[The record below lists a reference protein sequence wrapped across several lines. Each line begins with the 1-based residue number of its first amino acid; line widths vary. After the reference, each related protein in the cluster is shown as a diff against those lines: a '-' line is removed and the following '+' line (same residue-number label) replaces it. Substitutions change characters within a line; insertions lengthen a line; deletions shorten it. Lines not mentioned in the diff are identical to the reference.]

1 MKFYIMS
8 QSLDRIKYQFII
20 RSQINLF
27 VKGGH
32 KMDKTTII
40 VVDDSPFAS
49 KQIKDLVEENGYEVI
64 GYAKSGEEGIK
75 MYEELHPDIVILDII
90 MPGIDGIETAEILE
104 KSDPDVTILMLS
116 SLCDTGTL
124 EEVRAIGVKY
134 LIPKPW
140 EDDVLLAT
148 LELLKKHKEEN
159 KKEDNN

>member
-1 MKFYIMS
+1 
-8 QSLDRIKYQFII
+8 
-20 RSQINLF
+20 
-27 VKGGH
+27 
-32 KMDKTTII
+32 MDKTTII

-148 LELLKKHKEEN
+148 LELLKNHKEEN

>member
-1 MKFYIMS
+1 
-8 QSLDRIKYQFII
+8 
-20 RSQINLF
+20 
-27 VKGGH
+27 
-32 KMDKTTII
+32 MDKTTII
-40 VVDDSPFAS
+40 VVDDSTFAS

>member
-1 MKFYIMS
+1 
-8 QSLDRIKYQFII
+8 
-20 RSQINLF
+20 
-27 VKGGH
+27 
-32 KMDKTTII
+32 MDKTTII

-49 KQIKDLVEENGYEVI
+49 KQIKDLVEEDGYEVI

>member
-1 MKFYIMS
+1 
-8 QSLDRIKYQFII
+8 
-20 RSQINLF
+20 
-27 VKGGH
+27 
-32 KMDKTTII
+32 MDKTTII

-159 KKEDNN
+159 KKEDNKKEDNN

>member
-1 MKFYIMS
+1 MN
-8 QSLDRIKYQFII
+8 QSLGRLRFQFII
-20 RSQINLF
+20 QSQINLL

-116 SLCDTGTL
+116 SLCDAGTL

-148 LELLKKHKEEN
+148 LELLKKHKEES